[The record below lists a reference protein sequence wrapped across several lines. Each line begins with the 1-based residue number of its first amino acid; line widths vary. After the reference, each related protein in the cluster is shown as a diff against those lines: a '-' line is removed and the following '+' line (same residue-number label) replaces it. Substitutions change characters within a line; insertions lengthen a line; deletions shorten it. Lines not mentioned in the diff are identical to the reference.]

1 MDTASTRT
9 ISACGVDRGYR
20 ACPLA
25 PFPHNDRVWS
35 LMNRLRV
42 LALAV
47 TAAAGI
53 ILSPSNAWA
62 QG

>member
-1 MDTASTRT
+1 
-9 ISACGVDRGYR
+9 
-20 ACPLA
+20 
-25 PFPHNDRVWS
+25 
-35 LMNRLRV
+35 MNRLR
-42 LALAV
+42 LLGFAA